1 MSPSGRRLQAGS
13 VNVTRNVKPRDLAD
27 WPACRFLA
35 LFFWSW
41 AALITFSPV
50 LLLAVLS
57 VAWMQ
62 PLTSVIPL
70 AKVTVLQVGLI
81 AAVLTPSASPPAS
94 AVSPAPRSSRCW
106 GPWPVGSLWPCS
118 SASAL
123 KFDLRHPRRVLRRSG
138 QQLCDAR
145 SRRSITSCQS
155 L

>member
-41 AALITFSPV
+41 AALITFGPV

-70 AKVTVLQVGLI
+70 TKVTVLQVGLI
-81 AAVLTPSASPPAS
+81 AAVLTPLYF
-94 AVSPAPRSSRCW
+94 AP
-106 GPWPVGSLWPCS
+106 GV
-118 SASAL
+118 
-123 KFDLRHPRRVLRRSG
+123 RRL
-138 QQLCDAR
+138 AR
-145 SRRSITSCQS
+145 SARFALLGPLAGVIALAVFLC
-155 L
+155 LGPHI